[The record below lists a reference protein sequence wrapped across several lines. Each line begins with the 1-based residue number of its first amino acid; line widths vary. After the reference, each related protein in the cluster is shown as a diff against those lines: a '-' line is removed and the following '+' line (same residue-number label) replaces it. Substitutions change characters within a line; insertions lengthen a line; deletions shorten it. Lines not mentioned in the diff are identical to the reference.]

1 MPGNPSAVRE
11 VLEAEKA
18 GYDFSGVTDTAL
30 QEAFLRGEDLRELA
44 TQRQRPP
51 YPLRTSPLL
60 QPLSACFSGVWV

>member
-1 MPGNPSAVRE
+1 MTDLEQEMALVRE

-44 TQRQRPP
+44 TPTP
-51 YPLRTSPLL
+51 
-60 QPLSACFSGVWV
+60 AAA